1 MKEVPVLLLIM
12 RAEEMGFIFRKIQ
25 GEKTSMLY
33 VRFEKQNMTAKTF
46 GTPAMSVNA
55 VDFAGRDFNT
65 GADST
70 DTVNGKPPGFGR
82 FSYDFEDTP

>member
-1 MKEVPVLLLIM
+1 
-12 RAEEMGFIFRKIQ
+12 
-25 GEKTSMLY
+25 MLY
-33 VRFEKQNMTAKTF
+33 VRFKKQNMTAKTF
-46 GTPAMSVNA
+46 GMPAVSFNA

-65 GADST
+65 GADSI

>member
-1 MKEVPVLLLIM
+1 
-12 RAEEMGFIFRKIQ
+12 
-25 GEKTSMLY
+25 MLY
-33 VRFEKQNMTAKTF
+33 IRFKKQNMTAKTF
-46 GTPAMSVNA
+46 GTPAVSINA